1 MAATMHIALFA
12 TLNRP
17 RALQIVRDTT
27 AWLQARGHAVR
38 LAPGLAQATDCAVC
52 ATSETELLDGV
63 DLGISIGG
71 DGTMLGAARLCAPH
85 GVPVLGVNAG
95 ALGFLTEVTPEELFT
110 HLPRVL
116 DGDMTLERRL
126 MVQATAQRAGE
137 ARAEVHALN
146 DIVVR
151 QGSAGRLIKLDVRVA
166 GHQLGLFSAD
176 GLIISTPT
184 GSTAYGLSAGGPI
197 VHPSAQVLLL
207 VPICPHSLSFRP
219 MVIPITDPLEILC
232 IGDQHGD
239 EMLMIPDGQHPT
251 ALQAGDRVIC
261 ATAPAPALLVKLG
274 LDSFYDRL
282 RVKLRWGGQ

>member
-1 MAATMHIALFA
+1 MAGTMQIALFA

-38 LAPGLAQATDCAVC
+38 LAPGLAQATACAIC
-52 ATSETELLDGV
+52 ATSDAELLDGA

-71 DGTMLGAARLCAPH
+71 DGTMLGAVRLCAPY

-95 ALGFLTEVTPEELFT
+95 ALGFLTEVTPEDLFT

-116 DGDMTLERRL
+116 AGETTLERRL
-126 MVQATAQRAGE
+126 MVQATAQRQG
-137 ARAEVHALN
+137 VTLGVSCALN
-146 DIVVR
+146 DIVLR
-151 QGSAGRLIKLDVRVA
+151 QGASGRLIKLDVRVA

-184 GSTAYGLSAGGPI
+184 GSTAYSLSAGGPI
-197 VHPSAQVLLL
+197 VHPATQVLQL

-219 MVIPITDPLEILC
+219 VVIPLTDPLEILC
-232 IGDQHGD
+232 IGDQYGD
-239 EMLMIPDGQHPT
+239 AMHMIPDGQQPL
-251 ALQAGDRVIC
+251 AVQAGDRIIC
-261 ATAPAPALLVKLG
+261 APAPQEALLVKLG

-282 RVKLRWGGQ
+282 RVKLRWGGP